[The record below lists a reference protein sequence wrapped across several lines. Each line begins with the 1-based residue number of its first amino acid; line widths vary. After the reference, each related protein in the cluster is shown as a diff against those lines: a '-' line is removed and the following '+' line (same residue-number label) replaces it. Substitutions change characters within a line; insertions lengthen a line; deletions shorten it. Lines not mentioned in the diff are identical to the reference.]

1 MNRFCCCFCCFEA
14 NETLYTEQSNGH
26 MTIATCANA
35 ELVGEYLHYRRRFC
49 VDALYVY
56 YAFAGINVYY
66 VVISS
71 NICFCMAT
79 KAALEIDS
87 LQYIFCW
94 LFFILS
100 LVFSF
105 LLVQTGSA
113 RIHNKFGVPVRVLG
127 ICCQTSENILLT
139 IILLENLSPNANSF
153 SKLIHRFSFPL
164 L

>member
-1 MNRFCCCFCCFEA
+1 MSRFCCCCCCFEA
-14 NETLYTEQSNGH
+14 NETIYTEQSNGH

-113 RIHNKFGVPVRVLG
+113 RIHN
-127 ICCQTSENILLT
+127 
-139 IILLENLSPNANSF
+139 NLVCLCVFWVFAAKHPKISYWRSFCWKIWVQMQIAFPN
-153 SKLIHRFSFPL
+153 
-164 L
+164 